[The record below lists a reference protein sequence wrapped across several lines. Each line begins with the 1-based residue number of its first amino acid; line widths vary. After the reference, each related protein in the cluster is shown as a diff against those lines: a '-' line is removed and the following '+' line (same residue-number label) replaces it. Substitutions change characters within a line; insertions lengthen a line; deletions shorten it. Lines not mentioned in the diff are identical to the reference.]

1 MIRGQ
6 FKIGLSTTVNFRNA
20 LNNTEVQIKGLF
32 IVGWPVNGFSYRQ
45 GYQVRCF
52 DSFEQFT
59 FFE

>member
-6 FKIGLSTTVNFRNA
+6 FKTGLSTTVNFRNA
-20 LNNTEVQIKGLF
+20 LNNTEVKGLF
-32 IVGWPVNGFSYRQ
+32 IVGWPVDRFSYRQ
-45 GYQVRCF
+45 GYQVHCF